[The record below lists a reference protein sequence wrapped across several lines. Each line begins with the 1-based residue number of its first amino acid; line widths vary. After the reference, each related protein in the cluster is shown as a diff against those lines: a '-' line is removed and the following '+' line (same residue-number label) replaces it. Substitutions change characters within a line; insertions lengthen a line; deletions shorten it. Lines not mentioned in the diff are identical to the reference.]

1 MLQSVATLE
10 FVLVSGFNSGMNAA
24 QGLLDTQA
32 DCRAMSAAESV
43 LSALLRALPVKHG
56 RHRLL
61 DKIKPEHWP
70 NTTTVVKTSYKG
82 HQLLMDADDLVG
94 WHFLMLKSF
103 DPEVS
108 EVLCAV
114 GQASQRQVLWDI
126 GANKGACAY
135 AVATALPRSQI
146 VLIEPQATL
155 IGLLEHNMH
164 ELAPGRFEV
173 HAVGVG
179 VRQETLELVIPGDN
193 KGRASLVLDV
203 GTEDYRKVMVQMQ
216 TAQQIAGASA
226 FGWPTLVKADVEG
239 FEPQVFESLA
249 PALTSRTCEAIVF
262 ENYAEHGRAFEQIL
276 GAVRPHGY
284 QVFAIRKGLFST
296 HLQACE
302 ATVREASD
310 YAVIRNDLLARP
322 NLRKML
328 A

>member
-1 MLQSVATLE
+1 
-10 FVLVSGFNSGMNAA
+10 
-24 QGLLDTQA
+24 
-32 DCRAMSAAESV
+32 MSAAESV

-61 DKIKPEHWP
+61 DKIKPGHWP
-70 NTTTVVKTSYKG
+70 HATTVVKTAYKG
-82 HQLLMDADDLVG
+82 RELMVDANDWVG

-114 GQASQRQVLWDI
+114 GQASQRQVLWDV
-126 GANKGACAY
+126 GANMGACAY
-135 AVATALPRSQI
+135 AVATALPRSQV

-155 IGLLEHNMH
+155 IGLLEHNMR

-173 HAVGVG
+173 HAVALGA
-179 VRQETLELVIPGDN
+179 RQEMRELVIPCDN

-203 GTEDYRKVMVQMQ
+203 YTQDIRKVMVPLQ

-226 FGWPTLVKADVEG
+226 YGWPTLAKVDVEG

-249 PALTSRTCEAIVF
+249 PALASRTCEAIVF
-262 ENYAEHGRAFEQIL
+262 ENYAEHGHAFLQIL
-276 GAVRPHGY
+276 GTVRPHGY
-284 QVFAIRKGLFST
+284 RVFAIRKGLFST
-296 HLQACE
+296 QLQACD

-310 YAVIRNDLLARP
+310 YAVIRDDLLSRAAVR
-322 NLRKML
+322 RML
-328 A
+328 S

>member
-1 MLQSVATLE
+1 MPLC
-10 FVLVSGFNSGMNAA
+10 GFNTGMSAA
-24 QGLLDTQA
+24 QGFMDTQA
-32 DCRAMSAAESV
+32 DCRAMSTAESV

-61 DKIKPEHWP
+61 DKIKPEHWA
-70 NTTTVVKTSYKG
+70 NTTTVVKTPYKG
-82 HQLLMDADDLVG
+82 RELVMDADDLVG

-114 GQASQRQVLWDI
+114 GEASPRQVLWDI

-135 AVATALPRSQI
+135 AVATTLPRSQV

-155 IGLLEHNMH
+155 TDLLRHNMQQ
-164 ELAPGRFEV
+164 LAPGRFEV

-203 GTEDYRKVMVQMQ
+203 GTEACRKVMVQIL
-216 TAQQIAGASA
+216 TAQQIASSSA
-226 FGWPTLVKADVEG
+226 FGWPTLVKIDVEG

-249 PALTSRTCEAIVF
+249 PALEARDCEAIVF
-262 ENYAEHGRAFEQIL
+262 ENHAQQRSAFAQIR
-276 GAVRPHGY
+276 GTVQQHGY
-284 QVFAIRKGLFST
+284 RIFAIRKSPFAT
-296 HLQACE
+296 QLQACD
-302 ATVREASD
+302 AIVPEASD
-310 YAVIRNDLLARP
+310 YAVIRDDLLARP

-328 A
+328 D